1 MSISP
6 LIWFVVAWFIFVGL
20 VKLAFR
26 DKVKVYYYVAMMARS
41 SGVEGF
47 LRPLANLISGV
58 PSVLIF
64 IVVVAFFVV
73 AMIYAIPVLI
83 PMPFQVLG
91 YLVGLVPSFI
101 RMLGINLAA
110 TVSVLMSLHTI
121 TTQQA
126 ATQLV
131 ENRFTPATPLIP
143 GVTIS
148 VNIFLIIL
156 IAIGISILIHEVSH
170 GIVALRYGGRIK
182 SGGAFLSLFI
192 LYGGFV
198 EVDESDLRKKA
209 GLRGVLAMLSAG
221 VFSNMVLSIIAVGLM
236 YLALIPVLQPYLSGI
251 IITSIAKDSPAFY
264 ANIPVGSILLAINGK
279 PITSVMSLLYVLE
292 GLKPG
297 SQVTLK
303 IFHSGLIHTYTLV
316 TSSNPYD
323 PNLPFIGISVS
334 DRLFYQFVYWLWTI
348 NVVIIL
354 LNTMPAWPL
363 DGGQFLYHVL
373 LSIPGLN
380 EKWASRVMTAVSA
393 VLWMLFIFTL
403 IVSLSSGLWR
413 IAVTPP

>member
-73 AMIYAIPVLI
+73 AMVYAIPVLI

-101 RMLGINLAA
+101 RMLSINLTA

-198 EVDESDLRKKA
+198 
-209 GLRGVLAMLSAG
+209 
-221 VFSNMVLSIIAVGLM
+221 
-236 YLALIPVLQPYLSGI
+236 
-251 IITSIAKDSPAFY
+251 
-264 ANIPVGSILLAINGK
+264 
-279 PITSVMSLLYVLE
+279 
-292 GLKPG
+292 
-297 SQVTLK
+297 
-303 IFHSGLIHTYTLV
+303 
-316 TSSNPYD
+316 
-323 PNLPFIGISVS
+323 
-334 DRLFYQFVYWLWTI
+334 
-348 NVVIIL
+348 
-354 LNTMPAWPL
+354 
-363 DGGQFLYHVL
+363 
-373 LSIPGLN
+373 
-380 EKWASRVMTAVSA
+380 
-393 VLWMLFIFTL
+393 
-403 IVSLSSGLWR
+403 
-413 IAVTPP
+413 